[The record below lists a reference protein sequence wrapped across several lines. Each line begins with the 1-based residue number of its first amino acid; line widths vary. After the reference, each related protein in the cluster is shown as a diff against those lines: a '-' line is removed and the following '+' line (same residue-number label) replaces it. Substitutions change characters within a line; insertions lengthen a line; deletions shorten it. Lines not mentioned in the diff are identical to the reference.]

1 MAFREVRSAQQAEI
15 TQLLQASF
23 GSPKHSVRSASGCTT
38 PGYARPRVPFLRA
51 GLPTQSTETNGLTS
65 QNRQRGTEV
74 INRSEMHPH

>member
-1 MAFREVRSAQQAEI
+1 MVNDHFCMAFREVRSAQQAEI

-51 GLPTQSTETNGLTS
+51 GLPTQWTETNGL
-65 QNRQRGTEV
+65 
-74 INRSEMHPH
+74 